1 MPDPRQLTDQEASQ
15 RRRAWLDDR
24 QRWNRDLVV
33 LLLRHAPE
41 VDVAHALEQL
51 PAAELQHLARLLAAA
66 TDLHQVARRIAIDLQ
81 ERLDGRQA
89 GAATPPGWNGD
100 PDALMTRHRPPVPAE
115 RPRPLDPEGSF
126 SCARR
131 RRRCRRPAEGCRWED
146 PPSRRTGHMD
156 RPGAGGA
163 ARARCPAVKRECP
176 GPATAQVQAVKPF
189 ALDGLPGT
197 TPAGHWRWSGVE
209 RAEGA
214 CCFAGKLRSTA
225 GPAAA
230 EGG

>member
-41 VDVAHALEQL
+41 VDVAHALERL

-115 RPRPLDPEGSF
+115 RQGPSTPRGPFLVRAGVGAAAALRRGAGGRTLPPAYWPHGS
-126 SCARR
+126 
-131 RRRCRRPAEGCRWED
+131 
-146 PPSRRTGHMD
+146 
-156 RPGAGGA
+156 PGAGGA

-176 GPATAQVQAVKPF
+176 GPR
-189 ALDGLPGT
+189 
-197 TPAGHWRWSGVE
+197 HS
-209 RAEGA
+209 
-214 CCFAGKLRSTA
+214 A
-225 GPAAA
+225 GP
-230 EGG
+230 GGQAIRA